1 MGVDLSGIITPK
13 EIEIRSL
20 TDKIIGV
27 DAHNTLYQ
35 FLSIIRGPDGEP
47 LKNRK
52 GQVTSHLSGIFY
64 RTCKLLSEGVKLV
77 YVFDGKPHPLKFKT
91 IGIRKEARE
100 EAAIRYKEAIEVGDL
115 VSARKYAQASTKLD
129 FYIIETAKELLKRL
143 GVPAIQAP
151 GEGEAQAAHMTRIG
165 LFYATASQD
174 YDVLLFGATRLVRNL
189 AITGRRKLP
198 NKNAYVEVNPEI
210 VELDCVLN
218 ENGISWEQ
226 LINIGLLVGTDFM
239 PGIKGVGAKKALKL
253 IKKGM
258 SIEEIYTLHGESK
271 PPEFEEVFNIF
282 FKPHVEVHEIVF
294 GNIDAESVIEFL
306 VSEHDFSEDRV
317 QKALEPVIKNKER
330 EDAKGGLLKW
340 MS

>member
-13 EIEIRSL
+13 EIEIKVLADRVV
-20 TDKIIGV
+20 GV

-91 IGIRKEARE
+91 IGARREARE
-100 EAAIRYKEAIEVGDL
+100 EATIRYKEAIEAGDL
-115 VSARKYAQASTKLD
+115 VSAKKYAQASTRLD

-151 GEGEAQAAHMTRIG
+151 GEGEAQAAYMTKAG
-165 LFYATASQD
+165 LLYATASQD
-174 YDVLLFGATRLVRNL
+174 YDALLFGATRLVRNL

-198 NKNAYVEVNPEI
+198 NRNAYVEVNPEI
-210 VELDCVLN
+210 IELDNVLREN
-218 ENGISWEQ
+218 EISWEQ
-226 LINIGLLVGTDFM
+226 LIAIGLLVGTDFM

-258 SIEEIYTLHGESK
+258 SIDDIYALHGEIK
-271 PPEFEEVFNIF
+271 PQEFEEVFNIF
-282 FKPHVEVHEIVF
+282 YRPQVETQEIF
-294 GNIDAESVIEFL
+294 LGNVDTEAVIDFL
-306 VSEHDFSEDRV
+306 VTEHDFSEDRV
-317 QKALEPVIKNKER
+317 RKALEPVVKLQERKETK
-330 EDAKGGLLKW
+330 AGLSRW
-340 MS
+340 MF